1 MDKNH
6 EQRHWHHPGGKLL
19 RMGAESL
26 TDAEL
31 LAILVSSGIPGLTAE
46 EIAEEIVRR
55 FGSFWEITKQP
66 LEKLME
72 IKGLKKVK
80 AIRIAAALEIAR
92 RIVRDVENKK

>member
-1 MDKNH
+1 
-6 EQRHWHHPGGKLL
+6 
-19 RMGAESL
+19 MGAETL

-31 LAILVSSGIPGLTAE
+31 LAILISSGIPGLSAE

-55 FGSFWEITKQP
+55 FGSFREITKQP

-80 AIRIAAALEIAR
+80 AIRITAALEIAR
-92 RIVRDVENKK
+92 RIVREVENKYKQRV

>member
-1 MDKNH
+1 
-6 EQRHWHHPGGKLL
+6 
-19 RMGAESL
+19 MGAESL

-31 LAILVSSGIPGLTAE
+31 LAILISSGSPGLSAE
-46 EIAEEIVRR
+46 QIAEEIVRR
-55 FGSFWEITKQP
+55 FGSFREITKQP

-92 RIVRDVENKK
+92 RIMRDVENKK